1 MFKLCPRVAFRSP
14 CPNEVQSNND
24 ARVAF
29 LLDIDTYPLPS
40 RDQLRRSRVVSFAK
54 KYSESRMGLRPSLD
68 IVLSPHRTQL
78 F

>member
-1 MFKLCPRVAFRSP
+1 MPNCVSICLIVLKLQA
-14 CPNEVQSNND
+14 
-24 ARVAF
+24 
-29 LLDIDTYPLPS
+29 LIHILGIDTYPLPS
-40 RDQLRRSRVVSFAK
+40 RDQLRRSREVSFAK